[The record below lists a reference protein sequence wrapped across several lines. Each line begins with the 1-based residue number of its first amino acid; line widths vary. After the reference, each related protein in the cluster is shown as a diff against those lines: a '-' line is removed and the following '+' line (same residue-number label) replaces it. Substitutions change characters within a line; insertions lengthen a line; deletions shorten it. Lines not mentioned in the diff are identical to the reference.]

1 VQVKEIKALY
11 EKLMAAWNK
20 RDASA
25 FAALFTLDA
34 NLIGFDGSQV
44 NGRNEIQSHLGK
56 IFKEHKTPPF
66 VSIVRNVRLLNES
79 AAVLSANVGMMS
91 ESSGELDPALNAV
104 QTLVACR
111 VNGRWQICVFQN
123 TPAALHGRP
132 DAVKKL
138 TDELRKAASV

>member
-1 VQVKEIKALY
+1 MQVKEIKVLY

-20 RDASA
+20 RDAAS

-44 NGRNEIQSHLGK
+44 NGRSEIQTHLTK
-56 IFKEHKTPPF
+56 IFKDHKTPPF

-79 AAVLSANVGMMS
+79 AAVLSANVGMINEAS
-91 ESSGELDPALNAV
+91 KELDPALNAV
-104 QTLVACR
+104 QSLVACR
-111 VNGRWQICVFQN
+111 VNGRWQVCVFQN

-138 TDELRKAASV
+138 TEELRKATAI